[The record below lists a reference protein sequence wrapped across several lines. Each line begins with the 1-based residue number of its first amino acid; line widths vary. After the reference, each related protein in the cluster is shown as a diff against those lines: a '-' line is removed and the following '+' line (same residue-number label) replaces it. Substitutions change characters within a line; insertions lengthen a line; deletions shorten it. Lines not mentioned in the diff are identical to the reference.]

1 MTEIIHETGYKDDYK
16 VTVKNIS
23 GEEWSPTNQ
32 ELFKL
37 CEKIF
42 ESEEQEFGSGYGN
55 QWLWFYMSTIMLG
68 EENVAYE
75 AYGLRGGNAVAHFE
89 KTVEKYG
96 DELIETIEQL
106 QKEVK

>member
-1 MTEIIHETGYKDDYK
+1 MKDIIHETGYKDDYK
-16 VTVKNIS
+16 VTVKNID
-23 GEEWSPTNQ
+23 ENEWSPTNK

-42 ESEEQEFGSGYGN
+42 ESEEHEFGDGYGN
-55 QWLWFYMSTIMLG
+55 RWLWFYMSTIMLG
-68 EENVAYE
+68 EEDTAYE
-75 AYGLRGGNAVAHFE
+75 AYGLRSHKALAHFE

-106 QKEVK
+106 QEEVQ